1 MLLVAPSSVRNR
13 LTIFPKQF
21 LRRVTPALLGGII
34 VVAIAFSAPV
44 RPQSSGA
51 AKRPSTVSVQTIK
64 LDGLKTLLKRDPANA
79 RPLLVNFWATWCD
92 PCREE
97 FPDLIKIDKQYRGKS
112 LDLIAVSLDDVA
124 DLKKGVTDF
133 LAETGATMP
142 VYLLDESDP
151 SPAIEFVDPKWSGA
165 LPATILYDRKGEIV
179 YKHFGRFN
187 ESELRIAI
195 EKALK

>member
-1 MLLVAPSSVRNR
+1 MLLVALSSVPNR
-13 LTIFPKQF
+13 LTIFQTHSF
-21 LRRVTPALLGGII
+21 RSVTLGLLGGLL
-34 VVAIAFSAPV
+34 VVAIAFAAPV
-44 RPQSSGA
+44 RPQSADA
-51 AKRPSTVSVQTIK
+51 AKRSSTVSVQTIK
-64 LDGLKTLLKRDPANA
+64 LDGLKTLFKRDPANA

-97 FPDLIKIDKQYRGKS
+97 FPDLVKIDKQYRGKN
-112 LDLIAVSLDDVA
+112 LDLIAISLDDVA

-133 LAETGATMP
+133 LNESNATMP
-142 VYLLDESDP
+142 VYLLDETDP

-165 LPATILYDRKGEIV
+165 LPATILYDRKGEII

>member
-1 MLLVAPSSVRNR
+1 M
-13 LTIFPKQF
+13 
-21 LRRVTPALLGGII
+21 LGGII
-34 VVAIAFSAPV
+34 VVAIAFAAPV

-51 AKRPSTVSVQTIK
+51 AKRSSTVSVQTIK
-64 LDGLKTLLKRDPANA
+64 LDGLKTLLKRDSANA